1 MGGRSLGRRALAA
14 GAGAG
19 AAGPRGAARRGGR
32 RRLDEA
38 CMEQL
43 PGRSRNVVQS
53 WILQGKVRVDGR
65 AVLKPG
71 TPVRPDAVVE
81 ITAEEPRYVCRGG
94 LKLEAALR
102 EFAVDVQGCAALDS
116 GLSTGGFADCLLQH
130 GAAHVYGVDVGYGQ
144 VHERVRTDPRVTVL
158 ERTNLRR
165 LAAADLPERVQVVT
179 LDLSFIS
186 VLKVLDAVC
195 ECLEPGGDLVV
206 LIKPQFEALKGQ
218 VGRGGVVRDAGVH
231 AEVVDRVSAGIVARG
246 FRRAGVI
253 DSPIR
258 GAAKGNK
265 EFLGHFV
272 RLTPGEAGPAGGEA
286 PAIRIAD

>member
-1 MGGRSLGRRALAA
+1 
-14 GAGAG
+14 
-19 AAGPRGAARRGGR
+19 
-32 RRLDEA
+32 
-38 CMEQL
+38 MEQL

-53 WILQGKVRVDGR
+53 WILQGKVRVGGR

-116 GLSTGGFADCLLQH
+116 GLSTGGFTDCLLQH

-218 VGRGGVVRDAGVH
+218 VGRGGVVRHAGVH

-272 RLTPGEAGPAGGEA
+272 RLTPEEAGPAGGEA
-286 PAIRIAD
+286 HAIRIANESE